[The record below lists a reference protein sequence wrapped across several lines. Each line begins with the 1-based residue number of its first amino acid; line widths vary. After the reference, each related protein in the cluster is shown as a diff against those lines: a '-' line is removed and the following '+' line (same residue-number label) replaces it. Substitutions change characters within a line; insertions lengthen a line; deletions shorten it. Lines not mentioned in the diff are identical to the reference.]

1 MERTQIGGNRILI
14 ILLILIISMS
24 LSACTVGNDHE
35 DIFTTSD
42 ITDTHSES
50 GSADTHSE
58 SGSAGTQSE
67 SGSADTLS
75 EPDDAN
81 AQTVTGLTV
90 EDVPTLVPDV
100 LNLREKNYEDIP
112 FLETQEQ
119 LSEYAL
125 WNLLYGRTE
134 FEFRLSWD
142 LSYGLSQVALS
153 RACEAAMSYY
163 LFSSYQEWDLYTKDD
178 GNPDSVYGKVKLV
191 YDAPELDREARL
203 EAFRYVVKNPPP
215 EGGFSDYDEERE
227 YARKVHDYVACK
239 VTYDPMGYDPERLK
253 GMTRYDDLQEAY
265 NVLGENQNTAVC
277 AGYARAFALIC
288 QYAGINCAWVRG
300 NETEE
305 SSHAWNVIYPCDGSE
320 PVLVDVTWDDGQSI
334 DTVGQTDVDDSY
346 FYIPLSTE
354 YEHEADEN
362 MAGFLQ
368 YINEAAR
375 G

>member
-1 MERTQIGGNRILI
+1 MERTQNGGNRILI

-35 DIFTTSD
+35 NSLPDK
-42 ITDTHSES
+42 HCES
-50 GSADTHSE
+50 GSA
-58 SGSAGTQSE
+58 
-67 SGSADTLS
+67 
-75 EPDDAN
+75 N
-81 AQTVTGLTV
+81 KQTVTDLTV

-100 LNLREKNYEDIP
+100 LKLREKKYEDIP

-119 LSEYAL
+119 VSEYAL
-125 WNLLYGRTE
+125 WNLLCGRTE
-134 FEFRLSWD
+134 FECRLSWN
-142 LSYGLSQVALS
+142 LSYGLSQAALEQ
-153 RACEAAMSYY
+153 ACDAAMSYY
-163 LFSSYQEWDLYTKDD
+163 LFSSYKIWDMYTKDD
-178 GNPDSVYGKVKLV
+178 GDPDSVYGKVKLV
-191 YDAPELDREARL
+191 YDAPEFDLEARL
-203 EAFRYVVKNPPP
+203 GALRYVVNNPPP
-215 EGGFSDYDEERE
+215 KGGFSDYDEERE
-227 YARKVHDYVACK
+227 YARKIHNYVACK
-239 VTYDPMGYDPERLK
+239 VTYDPRGYNPELLT
-253 GMTRYDDLQEAY
+253 GMTTYDGLQEAY
-265 NVLGENQNTAVC
+265 NVLGENQHTAVC

-334 DTVGQTDVDDSY
+334 DTVGQTNVDYSY
-346 FYIPLSTE
+346 FYIPLASE

-362 MAGFLQ
+362 MASFIQ

>member
-14 ILLILIISMS
+14 TLLILIISMS
-24 LSACTVGNDHE
+24 LSACAAGNDPE
-35 DIFTTSD
+35 NRLPDK
-42 ITDTHSES
+42 HSGS
-50 GSADTHSE
+50 GSANT
-58 SGSAGTQSE
+58 
-67 SGSADTLS
+67 
-75 EPDDAN
+75 
-81 AQTVTGLTV
+81 QTVTDLTV
-90 EDVPTLVPDV
+90 EDVPALVPDV
-100 LNLREKNYEDIP
+100 LKLREKKYEDIP

-178 GNPDSVYGKVKLV
+178 GDPDSIYGKIKLV

-215 EGGFSDYDEERE
+215 EGGFSDYDEERQ
-227 YARKVHDYVACK
+227 YARKIHDYVACK
-239 VTYDPMGYDPERLK
+239 VTYDPMGYNPELLL

-265 NVLGENQNTAVC
+265 NVLGENQDTAVC
-277 AGYARAFALIC
+277 AAYARAFALIC

>member
-1 MERTQIGGNRILI
+1 MVIRWILIFQGGKTVERTQIGGNRILI

-35 DIFTTSD
+35 NIFTTSD

-50 GSADTHSE
+50 DSSDTQ
-58 SGSAGTQSE
+58 A
-67 SGSADTLS
+67 
-75 EPDDAN
+75 
-81 AQTVTGLTV
+81 VTDLTA

-100 LNLREKNYEDIP
+100 LKLREKKYEDIP

-134 FEFRLSWD
+134 FECRLSWD
-142 LSYGLSQVALS
+142 LSYGLSQVALR

-178 GNPDSVYGKVKLV
+178 GDPDSVYGKVKLV
-191 YDAPELDREARL
+191 YDNPEYDLEARL
-203 EAFRYVVKNPPP
+203 GAFRYVVKNPPP

-227 YARKVHDYVACK
+227 YARKIHDYVACK
-239 VTYDPMGYDPERLK
+239 VTYDPMGYNPELML

-320 PVLVDVTWDDGQSI
+320 PVLVDVTWDDGQSV
-334 DTVGQTDVDDSY
+334 DTVGQTDVDYSY
-346 FYIPLSTE
+346 FYIPLSSE
-354 YEHEADEN
+354 YEHVADEN
-362 MAGFLQ
+362 MAGFIR

-375 G
+375 S

>member
-50 GSADTHSE
+50 GSADTHSG
-58 SGSAGTQSE
+58 SDSAGTQSE

-100 LNLREKNYEDIP
+100 LDLREKNYEDIP

-178 GNPDSVYGKVKLV
+178 GDPDSIYGKIKLV

-215 EGGFSDYDEERE
+215 EGGFSDYDEERQ
-227 YARKVHDYVACK
+227 YARKIHDYVACK
-239 VTYDPMGYDPERLK
+239 VTYDPMGYNPELLL

-265 NVLGENQNTAVC
+265 NVLGENQDTAVC
-277 AGYARAFALIC
+277 AAYARAFALIC

>member
-35 DIFTTSD
+35 NIFTTSD

-50 GSADTHSE
+50 DSSDTQ
-58 SGSAGTQSE
+58 A
-67 SGSADTLS
+67 
-75 EPDDAN
+75 
-81 AQTVTGLTV
+81 VTDLTA

-100 LNLREKNYEDIP
+100 LKLREKKYEDIP

-134 FEFRLSWD
+134 FECRLSWD

-178 GNPDSVYGKVKLV
+178 GDPDSVYGKIKLV
-191 YDAPELDREARL
+191 YDNPEYDLEARL
-203 EAFRYVVKNPPP
+203 GAFRYVVKNPPP

-227 YARKVHDYVACK
+227 YARKIHDYVACK
-239 VTYDPMGYDPERLK
+239 VTYDPMGYNPELML

-320 PVLVDVTWDDGQSI
+320 PVLVDVTWDDGQSV
-334 DTVGQTDVDDSY
+334 DTVGQTDVDYSY
-346 FYIPLSTE
+346 FYIPLSSE
-354 YEHEADEN
+354 YEHVADEN
-362 MAGFLQ
+362 MAGFIR
-368 YINEAAR
+368 YISEAAR
-375 G
+375 S

>member
-178 GNPDSVYGKVKLV
+178 GDPDSIYGKIKLV

-215 EGGFSDYDEERE
+215 EGGFSGYDEERE

-320 PVLVDVTWDDGQSI
+320 PVLVDVTWDDGLSLDI
-334 DTVGQTDVDDSY
+334 VGQTDVDYSY

-362 MAGFLQ
+362 MASFIQ

>member
-24 LSACTVGNDHE
+24 LSACAAGNDHE
-35 DIFTTSD
+35 NIFTTSD

-50 GSADTHSE
+50 DSSDTQ
-58 SGSAGTQSE
+58 A
-67 SGSADTLS
+67 
-75 EPDDAN
+75 
-81 AQTVTGLTV
+81 VTDLTV

-100 LNLREKNYEDIP
+100 LKLREKKYEDIP

-134 FEFRLSWD
+134 FECRLSWD

-178 GNPDSVYGKVKLV
+178 GDPDSVYGKIKLV
-191 YDAPELDREARL
+191 YDNPEYDLEARL
-203 EAFRYVVKNPPP
+203 GAFRYVVKNPPP

-227 YARKVHDYVACK
+227 YARKIHDYVACK
-239 VTYDPMGYDPERLK
+239 VTYDPMGYNPELML

-320 PVLVDVTWDDGQSI
+320 PVLVDVTWDDGQSV
-334 DTVGQTDVDDSY
+334 DTVGQTDVDYSY
-346 FYIPLSTE
+346 FYIPLSSE
-354 YEHEADEN
+354 YEHVADEN
-362 MAGFLQ
+362 MAGFIR

-375 G
+375 S